1 MIGTDDNLPEVMRPE
16 EGRSGMNRTR
26 YGGMPTAKLVPAM
39 NRLVSESSIIQRP
52 HCHYDN
58 FDVLAL
64 EKVVG

>member
-1 MIGTDDNLPEVMRPE
+1 MK
-16 EGRSGMNRTR
+16 RTR